1 MKTIIMKGNE
11 LLERGEGF
19 VLASVLET
27 QGSTPRKKGAVMML
41 TKQGE
46 FFGTVGGG
54 KLEAE
59 CQRISREAM
68 ESRISGTVNF
78 SLTPKEQQGLDM
90 RCGGDASVRIDYI
103 DPLHPEEFRKL
114 QAQKERA
121 LIFGGGH
128 IGLALEKLLRFVDF
142 ETVVLD
148 DREEFANRERFP
160 EASEVRVIPSY
171 PSAYEGLEAGEDAY
185 AVIVTR
191 GHQGDHDV
199 LREALKRPHA
209 YIGMIGSRNKIRTVF
224 DLLKEEG
231 FPEESLEKVCAPVGL
246 KIGAETPEEIA
257 VSIAGEMIEKRAKN
271 GK

>member
-1 MKTIIMKGNE
+1 
-11 LLERGEGF
+11 
-19 VLASVLET
+19 
-27 QGSTPRKKGAVMML
+27 MML

-128 IGLALEKLLRFVDF
+128 VGLALEKLLRFVDF

-160 EASEVRVIPSY
+160 EASDIRVISSY
-171 PSAYEGLEAGEDAY
+171 EAAYEDLAAGEDAY
-185 AVIVTR
+185 AIIVTR

-209 YIGMIGSRNKIRTVF
+209 YIGMIGSRNKVRTVF

-231 FPEESLEKVCAPVGL
+231 VSEESLERVCAPVGL

-257 VSIAGEMIEKRAKN
+257 VSIAGEMIEIRAKN

>member
-11 LLERGEGF
+11 LLERGEAF

-27 QGSTPRKKGAVMML
+27 QGSTPRKKGAVMMF
-41 TKQGE
+41 TKEGE

-68 ESRISGTVNF
+68 ESGTSGTVNF

-103 DPLHPEEFRKL
+103 DPRNPEEFRKL
-114 QAQKERA
+114 QAQKDRA

-128 IGLALEKLLRFVDF
+128 IGLALESLLRFVDF

-148 DREEFANRERFP
+148 DREEYVNRDRFP
-160 EASEVRVIPSY
+160 EATELRLISSY
-171 PSAYEGLEAGEDAY
+171 ETAYEGLEAGEDAY

-231 FPEESLEKVCAPVGL
+231 FPEESLQKVCAPVGL
-246 KIGAETPEEIA
+246 QIGGETPEEIA
-257 VSIAGEMIEKRAKN
+257 VSITAEMIEKRAKN